1 MRPTKEQQL
10 KNELDWKCSILKE
23 LLQDEEACRRYEEYS
38 RMENKMIT
46 KEEPAVFVD
55 FRGVTRYV
63 RQNNVHD
70 SKCYQGR
77 S

>member
-1 MRPTKEQQL
+1 MRPTKEQL

-23 LLQDEEACRRYEEYS
+23 LLRDEEACRRYEEYS

-63 RQNNVHD
+63 R
-70 SKCYQGR
+70 
-77 S
+77 

>member
-10 KNELDWKCSILKE
+10 KNELDWKCSVLKE
-23 LLQDEEACRRYEEYS
+23 LLQDEEACRRYEEHS
-38 RMENKMIT
+38 RMENRMYT

-63 RQNNVHD
+63 R
-70 SKCYQGR
+70 
-77 S
+77 